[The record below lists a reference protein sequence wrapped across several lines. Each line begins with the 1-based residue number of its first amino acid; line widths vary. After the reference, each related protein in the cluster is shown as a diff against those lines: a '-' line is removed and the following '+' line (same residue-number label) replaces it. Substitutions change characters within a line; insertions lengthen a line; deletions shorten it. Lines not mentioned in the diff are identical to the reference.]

1 MYTNDNAK
9 DQPVCLDPPGW
20 NTFCGMLGV
29 FTGLFLIIKTE
40 PQTTNSPSVETEYSN
55 IATSEEDEVY
65 DSGMNAELS
74 TPTGKNGIGMI

>member
-40 PQTTNSPSVETEYSN
+40 PQTTTNSPETEYSN
-55 IATSEEDEVY
+55 IATSEEDEII
-65 DSGMNAELS
+65 DHSEMTAELS
-74 TPTGKNGIGMI
+74 TPTGKNEIGMI